1 MGPMIIN
8 NEIANI
14 SDPYTFWCD
23 KNLNNKKLITSIII
37 AYNHRPNSLCSD
49 AYIHTLSQIVLM
61 KFINVTYHHTAIK
74 KPFPYCY

>member
-23 KNLNNKKLITSIII
+23 KNLNNKKLIMKP
-37 AYNHRPNSLCSD
+37 YND
-49 AYIHTLSQIVLM
+49 
-61 KFINVTYHHTAIK
+61 
-74 KPFPYCY
+74 

>member
-37 AYNHRPNSLCSD
+37 AYL
-49 AYIHTLSQIVLM
+49 TLAKYNNDSHNYNTKQYV
-61 KFINVTYHHTAIK
+61 
-74 KPFPYCY
+74 

>member
-1 MGPMIIN
+1 MIIN

-37 AYNHRPNSLCSD
+37 AYLLEQNT
-49 AYIHTLSQIVLM
+49 IM
-61 KFINVTYHHTAIK
+61 TAIIIIPAVRMISITLYNIETQIRLK
-74 KPFPYCY
+74 IIKL